1 MATNLP
7 ERGLLADLITWL
19 DDHAVPY
26 ELHEHP
32 LAYTASATAHAE
44 GVSEHSFAKVVGV
57 GTADGSRVLAVVDAG
72 DHVDFVRLAAFLG
85 TEWAALLTERM
96 LEEILPD
103 CEAGAI
109 PPIPEI
115 ARVEVVADEAV
126 RNDPRISFNAGSHR
140 TAVRVD
146 REAWERAAGIRYGSF
161 ALTTGATV
169 A

>member
-7 ERGLLADLITWL
+7 ERLLADLVTWL

-26 ELHEHP
+26 VLHEHP

-44 GVSEHSFAKVVGV
+44 GVSERTFAKVVGV
-57 GTADGSRVLAVVDAG
+57 GTADGSRVLAVVDAA

-85 TEWAALLTERM
+85 TDWAALLTERM
-96 LEEILPD
+96 MEEILPD
-103 CEAGAI
+103 CEAGAV

-126 RNDPRISFNAGSHR
+126 RNDPQISFNAGSHR

-161 ALTTGATV
+161 AMATGAPV